1 MDTVYL
7 LFTINEVLLQPPWF
21 RKSSIKKKEMIK
33 EEKTQNE
40 QPIIHKWPSASE
52 K

>member
-1 MDTVYL
+1 M
-7 LFTINEVLLQPPWF
+7 
-21 RKSSIKKKEMIK
+21 KSSCNHHDSENLQLKKKEMIK